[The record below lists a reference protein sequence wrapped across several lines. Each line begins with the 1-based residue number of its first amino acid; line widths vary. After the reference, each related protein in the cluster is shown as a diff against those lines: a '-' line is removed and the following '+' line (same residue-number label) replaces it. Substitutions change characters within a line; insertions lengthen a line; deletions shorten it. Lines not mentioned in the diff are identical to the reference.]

1 MRLYAPDLPLPE
13 DAAEICDLV
22 REGSPIA
29 RRLVDAIFDDDA
41 LLLRP
46 GTYLN
51 ERAALGR
58 LMDDARLVDDFD
70 DALNAL
76 RQGHRSANHVLQ
88 ALIDAYQSVTERPAD
103 DLWAAKAALE
113 GLAVRLDLRRHVA
126 RQVTRLASRGDGV
139 DAGLH
144 LVFRAQTL
152 ELLRFLAD
160 ACEAAEIGLLER
172 MDLTE
177 EERSAV
183 SAALFMA
190 YAERAAQL
198 GAPLAVERVAAHVR
212 PPFDLD
218 GAARSRGTRLPQT
231 AATALAALGV
241 AQAVVPVHRIADPLL
256 ASAAIW
262 QGSAIDLSQVAR
274 PWAAPAAEFPTWQY
288 TGEAAPLL
296 DRPYPQLQLALTTT
310 GAYSFPQLAQYFG
323 FRSTGAVQFLTEQN
337 LELLAKVSPT
347 AKTLPAGQT
356 VVIPA
361 TLLPVAQVRSL
372 EETATTF
379 DIDVAALVRL
389 NLSLVESRDGKP
401 AVRSAAEGY
410 LLTPVGRADLLGP
423 ETMTTRPLAFDVAS
437 GKPFTGAQTT
447 AASSRPGEAVATSE
461 MPTPRQRHVR
471 LHHTLTQATTIA
483 ALADRLGLPAG
494 ALAEYNGLTDV
505 GKALAAGTNVLLP
518 GTVHRV
524 VEGEDLALVATRY
537 EVPGAAIE
545 DLNGKLFVGQALFV
559 PQPPSRLQAE
569 GVFEAR
575 PSGSKAAT
583 GRPSSP
589 SPGPTPQS
597 LRQTGA
603 ASAPAAKASASIT
616 GATTASVFPDFV
628 EMPGYLANWDQYKAK
643 EAELK
648 ARYGQK
654 LYPTLQAMPDD
665 VREFYLTSVY
675 WGAQLIGV
683 PWQAVLAIHNT
694 EVVGKGYR
702 PFEQAVSFAAARG
715 PGQITPGY
723 WNGWAGSGRSAAPS
737 KNFAD
742 IVKNN
747 GNGFHWGLRA
757 EWLRYLR
764 HEVGLD
770 ALKSSDADIMYLIN
784 NVVATARG
792 LYKNGVTTKAFPA
805 DPRQWSQ
812 ANITALRN
820 AVMIYNSGGT
830 NPAVRQC
837 SGCAWTVGDYANNAE
852 KVAKA
857 LPASPFDL
865 LPTEARGRALRQE
878 VFISYD
884 QTFAA
889 SLSAQQLQQALTAQA
904 DKVGDL
910 MAGKRSPQEAGQA
923 IVAGLVDGWLKVA
936 ERQPDAWPFFV
947 NEQARDAQLA
957 AARHLAAFLDKP
969 TLMALLE
976 RTGGDVKAAEAELA
990 GRLDAQVVQMARE
1003 SLERRTPNRVVLN
1016 AQVRPL
1022 AVSVMQTVFGGNLDP
1037 GQPDAQARL
1046 DEARRMLDSGQVKP
1060 APTVQTAAGGVSG
1073 NSGPAK
1079 VAAPTPATPARGVAS
1094 AQPGAPTPGPTLAAA
1109 TRALPL
1115 ASLDVVPLAAVK
1127 PASGTTNG
1135 AAQAPAKSVLPRES
1149 TTANERFFRLSAQAK
1164 TSNNSIQNNIR
1175 LFAARMAGRTDEFRV
1190 AGSSRID
1197 WARLQQADVSAT
1209 LVLPPGE
1216 KLDYVARFGP
1226 FSSQQGYAS
1235 GPLVSGGTA
1244 PGVGACQVATLFKA
1258 AALKVPSLKVW
1269 NGTKHP
1275 TIPGLNDV
1283 SAVSILSGSPRQNLQ
1298 ITNTGATPV
1307 TFYLRVV
1314 GDTATMRVEVG
1325 SPESSQKGRLEA
1337 SASGIPPLVAAPP
1350 VDSVIP
1356 PLVAAP
1362 PADSV
1367 IPPLVAAPP
1376 PGVPAP
1382 TVNEP
1387 LHASSSALALGDRIV
1402 SGAADLIGKYA
1413 YGNMR
1418 DGPAQGYYVCT
1429 DVVNY
1434 AAAAAGVPIVENYK
1448 DAATVRWVG
1457 THMNWFKG
1465 TNVKRMVNSRQREF
1479 KAAETLPQPGWVI
1492 FIRRDPYREASHE
1505 GIVRN
1510 VRVDGDR
1517 AVVTTLEALGGFKR
1531 DAFNKANNVQ
1541 PTTYSYQRGD
1551 DGSWRQTGINKTNR
1565 IVGYGVVKG

>member
-1 MRLYAPDLPLPE
+1 MRLSAPDVPLPE

-41 LLLRP
+41 LWLRP
-46 GTYLN
+46 ATYLN

-70 DALNAL
+70 DALDAL

-88 ALIDAYQSVTERPAD
+88 ALIDAYQSVAEHPAD

-113 GLAVRLDLRRHVA
+113 RLAVRLDLRRHVA
-126 RQVTRLASRGDGV
+126 RQVTRLADRGDGV
-139 DAGLH
+139 DPGLH

-152 ELLRFLAD
+152 ELLRYLAH
-160 ACEAAEIGLLER
+160 ACEAAETGLLER
-172 MDLTE
+172 MDLDQ

-190 YAERAAQL
+190 YTERAAQL
-198 GAPLAVERVAAHVR
+198 GAPLAVDRVADHVR

-218 GAARSRGTRLPQT
+218 GTTRAWVAPLPQT

-262 QGSAIDLSQVAR
+262 QGPTIDLSQVAR
-274 PWAAPAAEFPTWQY
+274 PWAAPAAEFPTWQFA
-288 TGEAAPLL
+288 GEAAPLL
-296 DRPYPQLQLALTTT
+296 DKPYPQLQLALTTT
-310 GAYSFPQLAQYFG
+310 GAYSFSQLAEYFG

-337 LELLAKVSPT
+337 LELLARVRPT

-356 VVIPA
+356 VAIPA
-361 TLLPVAQVRSL
+361 TLLPMAQVRSL

-389 NLSLVESRDGKP
+389 NPSLVESRDGKP

-437 GKPFTGAQTT
+437 GKAFTGAATT
-447 AASSRPGEAVATSE
+447 AASSRPGEAAATSE
-461 MPTPRQRHVR
+461 APTPRLRHVR

-494 ALAEYNGLTDV
+494 ALAEYNGLNDV
-505 GKALAAGTNVLLP
+505 GRTLPAGTNVLLP

-575 PSGSKAAT
+575 PGSGKTSAA
-583 GRPSSP
+583 RQSAS
-589 SPGPTPQS
+589 SPGPLPQT
-597 LRQTGA
+597 LPQTGA
-603 ASAPAAKASASIT
+603 ATAPAVKASASIT
-616 GATTASVFPDFV
+616 GATTASIFPDFV

-654 LYPTLQAMPDD
+654 LYPTLQSMPDD

-675 WGAQLIGV
+675 WGAQLVGV

-723 WNGWAGSGRSAAPS
+723 WNGWAGGGRSAAPS

-757 EWLRYLR
+757 EWLRFLR

-770 ALKSSDADIMYLIN
+770 ALQSSDADIMYLIN

-812 ANITALRN
+812 ANITTLRN

-837 SGCAWTVGDYANNAE
+837 SGCAWTVGDYADNAE

-857 LPASPFDL
+857 LPISPFDL
-865 LPTEARGRALRQE
+865 LPTEARSRALRQQM
-878 VFISYD
+878 FISYD
-884 QTFAA
+884 QAFAA
-889 SLSAQQLQQALTAQA
+889 SLSAQQLQQVFTAQA
-904 DKVGDL
+904 DKVDEL
-910 MAGKRSPQEAGQA
+910 MTGKSSPEAAAQA

-936 ERQPDAWPFFV
+936 DRQPDAWPFFV
-947 NEQARDAQLA
+947 NEQARDVQLA
-957 AARHLAAFLDKP
+957 AARHLATFLDKP
-969 TLMALLE
+969 ALLDLLE
-976 RTGGDVKAAEAELA
+976 RTKGDVRAAEVELA

-1016 AQVRPL
+1016 TQVRPL
-1022 AVSVMQTVFGGNLDP
+1022 ADSVMQTVFAGDMDSQ
-1037 GQPDAQARL
+1037 QPDAPARL

-1060 APTVQTAAGGVSG
+1060 PATTQTAAGGASG
-1073 NSGPAK
+1073 KSAPAK
-1079 VAAPTPATPARGVAS
+1079 VAAPALPTPTGVVAS
-1094 AQPGAPTPGPTLAAA
+1094 RQTGARTPGPTLAIAA
-1109 TRALPL
+1109 QALPL
-1115 ASLDVVPLAAVK
+1115 AALDMVPLAVVK
-1127 PASGTTNG
+1127 PTSGGANG
-1135 AAQAPAKSVLPRES
+1135 VAKAPAKSAMPPGA

-1164 TSNNSIQNNIR
+1164 TSNDSIQNNIR

-1209 LVLPPGE
+1209 LILQPGE

-1226 FSSQQGYAS
+1226 FSTQQGYAS

-1269 NGTKHP
+1269 NGTQHP
-1275 TIPGLNDV
+1275 VIPGLDDV
-1283 SAVSILSGSPRQNLQ
+1283 SAVSILSGSARQNLQ
-1298 ITNTGATPV
+1298 ITNTGPTPV
-1307 TFYLRVV
+1307 AFQLRVV
-1314 GDTATMRVEVG
+1314 GDTATMRVAVSLHGDGQNDLARGEAVSEV
-1325 SPESSQKGRLEA
+1325 
-1337 SASGIPPLVAAPP
+1337 IPPLVAAPP
-1350 VDSVIP
+1350 ADSVIP

-1376 PGVPAP
+1376 PDPPVVAPRIPAP
-1382 TVNEP
+1382 
-1387 LHASSSALALGDRIV
+1387 LALALGDKIV

-1434 AAAAAGVPIVENYK
+1434 ATAAAGVPIVENYK

-1457 THMNWFKG
+1457 THMSWFKG
-1465 TNVKRMVNSRQREF
+1465 TNVRRMVNSRQREF
-1479 KAAETLPQPGWVI
+1479 HAAETLPQPGWVI

-1505 GIVRN
+1505 GVVRN
-1510 VRVDGDR
+1510 VRVEGDR

-1531 DAFNKANNVQ
+1531 DAFNTSNNVQ
-1541 PTTYSYQRGD
+1541 TTTYSYQRGD

-1565 IVGYGVVKG
+1565 IVGYGEVRG